1 MAADPFAHLHDEGYE
16 AAYSAA
22 RAGWLSL
29 VHMGGREV
37 RSLCGDWRFTPDLFD
52 EGLRQRW
59 FADPPTALEGWTV
72 PRDADL
78 WRADPLPVPGCWT
91 AAAGRP
97 EWRHFEGAGWYAR
110 TFDWQPVPA
119 RPRLVLR
126 VGAASHEARVF
137 LNGAFVGSHRGGST
151 PFCLELTAL
160 ATPGENRLLIQ
171 VDNRRRPDRVPMHHF
186 DWFNHGGLH
195 REVGLL
201 ELPSVFMRRFGV
213 WQDEG
218 GVGVEVVLSDPVDGV
233 VDLHLPGGPAQL
245 QVNGGRGRA
254 VLPGSPAAWSPEA
267 PILHDVAA
275 SFGTDRVTDRVGF
288 RTLATRG
295 GDILLNGAPV
305 FLRGLCV
312 HEDDRNLGRVATE
325 ADMRR
330 RAAHAKE
337 AGCNA
342 LRLAHYP
349 HHEMMARIADE
360 VGLLLW
366 SEVPVYWAIDF
377 ANPDTYA
384 DAENQLLELIERD
397 RNRASATLW
406 GVGNENADTDERYAF
421 MSRLAEAARVADP
434 TRLVAAACLI
444 NRAHFRVEDR
454 LAAHLDVVGVNE
466 YFGWYEPGFEGLD
479 RLLAN
484 TETGAGLGK
493 PLVISET
500 GADALAGRRD
510 ASGNPALFTEEHQA
524 AVYRGQIAVVSEHL
538 GLVRGMF
545 PWLLYDFRSERR
557 QTPVQR
563 GWNRKGLIAEDKA
576 TKKLAFGV
584 LAEWYLFRTQSP
596 PR

>member
-1 MAADPFAHLHDEGYE
+1 
-16 AAYSAA
+16 
-22 RAGWLSL
+22 
-29 VHMGGREV
+29 
-37 RSLCGDWRFTPDLFD
+37 
-52 EGLRQRW
+52 
-59 FADPPTALEGWTV
+59 
-72 PRDADL
+72 
-78 WRADPLPVPGCWT
+78 
-91 AAAGRP
+91 
-97 EWRHFEGAGWYAR
+97 
-110 TFDWQPVPA
+110 
-119 RPRLVLR
+119 
-126 VGAASHEARVF
+126 
-137 LNGAFVGSHRGGST
+137 
-151 PFCLELTAL
+151 
-160 ATPGENRLLIQ
+160 
-171 VDNRRRPDRVPMHHF
+171 MHHF

-201 ELPSVFMRRFGV
+201 ELPPVFMRRFGV